1 MKMQNLIQIEFN
13 KNTKEMWIL
22 NLKKQIK
29 IENLGTSVARLSI

>member
-22 NLKKQIK
+22 NLKKHIK
-29 IENLGTSVARLSI
+29 IANLGTSVARLSI